1 MTRPLR
7 VLITNHA
14 LVGRTGTEMYIRDVA
29 KGLLLRGHTP
39 IIYSPRLGPLARE
52 LSLDTVAVVDDLD
65 KLAERPD
72 IIHGQHTLESAIALL
87 HFPQA
92 PAIYVCHDWL
102 WENDIPPQISR
113 IRQFVAVDDTVRDRL
128 ILREGIPEASVSV
141 VNNGVDLERFM
152 QRGGL
157 PATPQRA
164 LVFSNYMT
172 PDQLAIVQ
180 AACARRGLEVDG
192 VGANFGNVSLQPE
205 AIIGQYDLVFAKG
218 RCAWEALACGAAVVV
233 CDTWGIGPLVTTEN
247 FEFARQR
254 NFGRRLLQTTLS
266 EEAVR
271 EQLRAYD
278 ATDARQVS
286 RRIRE
291 VCSLDTMVD
300 RLISIYEQA
309 ISSHEA
315 AEPQSADEELRG
327 MARLLQSWSRCKQP
341 PQIEALDVRK
351 MIREELQAQQ
361 FPILQK
367 VESLIT
373 RRRGLPKLVHS
384 LKKLVPWISGGP
396 SSSQS
401 KAA

>member
-1 MTRPLR
+1 MRRPLR
-7 VLITNHA
+7 VLITNHSLA
-14 LVGRTGTEMYIRDVA
+14 GRTGTEMYVRDVA

-39 IIYSPRLGPLARE
+39 IVYSPRLGPLARE
-52 LSLDTVAVVDDLD
+52 LSLDTVAVVDDLNQI
-65 KLAERPD
+65 AEPSD
-72 IIHGQHTLESAIALL
+72 IIHGQHTLEAAIALL
-87 HFPQA
+87 HFPQT

-102 WENDIPPQISR
+102 WENDIPPHIFR
-113 IRQFVAVDDTVRDRL
+113 IRQFVAVDHTVRDRL
-128 ILREGIPEASVSV
+128 ILREGIPDASVSV
-141 VNNGVDLERFM
+141 VNNGVDLQRFM
-152 QRGGL
+152 PRGEL
-157 PATPQRA
+157 PAAPRRA

-172 PDQLAIVQ
+172 SEQLAIVR
-180 AACARRGLEVDG
+180 AACARRNLEVDG

-218 RCAWEALACGAAVVV
+218 RCAWESLASGVAVVV
-233 CDTWGIGPLVTTEN
+233 CDTWGIGPLVTTDN

-254 NFGRRLLQTTLS
+254 NFGRRLLQTTLG
-266 EEAVR
+266 EDAVR
-271 EQLRAYD
+271 EQLGCYD
-278 ATDARQVS
+278 AADATQVS

-300 RLISIYEQA
+300 RLVAIYEQA

-315 AEPQSADEELRG
+315 ANKQSADEELRS
-327 MARLLQSWSRCKQP
+327 MARLLQSWSRCQQP
-341 PQIEALDVRK
+341 PQLEATDVQR

-367 VESLIT
+367 LESLTT

-384 LKKLVPWISGGP
+384 LKKLVPWMSGQP
-396 SSSQS
+396 SSPQR